1 MVTVQHLTTQQIEAG
16 MPAVLDSPKERG
28 TLRMIVRRPS
38 VNQREAIE
46 AGELDPDVGLV
57 GDTWHQRSST
67 RTADGS
73 PHPDM
78 QLNVINARLIG
89 LLAGDEARWPLAGDQ
104 LYVDLDFSV
113 SNLPPGTR
121 VAIGSAIIEITAQ
134 PHTGCKKFV
143 ERFGLDAM
151 EYVNSPP
158 GKRHRLRGL
167 NARVVQP
174 GTIRVGDAV
183 HKLA

>member
-16 MPAVLDSPKERG
+16 MPAVLDSPKEHG

-38 VNQREAIE
+38 VNQREAIQT
-46 AGELDPDVGLV
+46 GELDPQVGLV

-89 LLAGDEARWPLAGDQ
+89 LLAGDEVRWPLAGDQ
-104 LYVDLDFSV
+104 LYVDLDLSV
-113 SNLPPGTR
+113 SNLPPGTQ
-121 VAIGSAIIEITAQ
+121 VAIGSAVIEITEQA
-134 PHTGCKKFV
+134 HTGCKKFV
-143 ERFGLDAM
+143 ERFGVDAM
-151 EYVNSPP
+151 EYVNSPS
-158 GKRHRLRGL
+158 GRQLRLRGL
-167 NARVVQP
+167 NAKVVQP

-183 HKLA
+183 RKLA